1 MRIDPKDINKIL
13 LPRLLTLIT
22 CDDGIGGIDA
32 IPCDTII
39 PVSSNPS
46 IVIVTINPSY
56 KIFTN
61 ILNRKDFV
69 INILPKEYLNKILSC
84 FKNFPRGINKL
95 EQVGLSYYSSEKVES
110 KRVKEAKVWIE
121 CKLSDKIKVGG
132 NMLIFAEVVT
142 IEVDESIVT
151 GDKIDLN
158 KLNPPIRI
166 SESEFSDFKKLIS

>member
-1 MRIDPKDINKIL
+1 MRIDTKDINKIL

-22 CDDGIGGIDA
+22 CDDEIGGIDA

-95 EQVGLSYYSSEKVES
+95 EQVGLS
-110 KRVKEAKVWIE
+110 
-121 CKLSDKIKVGG
+121 L
-132 NMLIFAEVVT
+132 F
-142 IEVDESIVT
+142 
-151 GDKIDLN
+151 
-158 KLNPPIRI
+158 
-166 SESEFSDFKKLIS
+166 F